1 MKKKLLIGIV
11 GGGAVYLVLTYFGL
25 APGLNR
31 TASIV
36 PQAVDLSATPDG
48 IDPGI
53 ATGPVT
59 AVALPKATPAA
70 LRTPPIRITAYP
82 WTAQLGILYAIGG
95 AQTTEGSLFAKH
107 GVNARFVSQ
116 TSLDKMRA
124 DHLAFANALAGG
136 QAHPTVG
143 THFVIMMGDGSAQ
156 YKAALN
162 EALKELGPEYKA
174 RTAGAVGYSRGEDA
188 CWGPQEWKDSPEAAR
203 GGVIAAYL
211 RDGDWNLC
219 QYWLA
224 NAGIKN
230 NPDETT
236 YDPDAVNWVHT
247 EDHLKATEAYVAGY
261 CESRPIVRAGKVTR
275 ETKADVCVNGVA
287 TWTPG
292 DVNLAAQK
300 GGLVPL
306 ISTKEN
312 AYQMPAVVIGIEPWL
327 TRNAKLVESLLLAS
341 FEGGDQVKHHEAALS
356 RAGLIAANVYEAENA
371 AYWVRYYKGERRKDK
386 TGQMVPLGGSVTMNL
401 ADNLILFG
409 LVEGSGGLKGSLF
422 KASYEGFGNVVKQQ
436 YPSLLPSFP
445 PVEDAVNTTFITN
458 LASRLQPKIEE
469 EANQVAFVESN
480 GPIEAAAVV
489 AKKDWTIT
497 FNTGQATFTPQ
508 AAQTLDELY
517 NQLIVGGALA
527 VQIEG
532 HTDDVGPDTQ
542 NQFLSERRALAV
554 KQFLEARASRLFPAG
569 RVNAIGYGES
579 RPVLGNNTEL
589 GRAANRR
596 VTIVL
601 GTQQ

>member
-36 PQAVDLSATPDG
+36 PQAVDLSATPDTG
-48 IDPGI
+48 FVPD
-53 ATGPVT
+53 AGPVE
-59 AVALPKATPAA
+59 AIALPKTTAATVKS
-70 LRTPPIRITAYP
+70 PPIRITAYP

-95 AQTTEGSLFAKH
+95 AQTTQGSLFEKH

-124 DHLAFANALAGG
+124 DHLTFANALAGG
-136 QAHPTVG
+136 QQHPTVG
-143 THFVIMMGDGSAQ
+143 THFIIMMGDGSAQ

-162 EALKELGPEYKA
+162 EALKELGPEYRA
-174 RTAGAVGYSRGEDA
+174 VTVGAVGYSRGEDA
-188 CWGPQEWKDSPEAAR
+188 CWGPQEWKDNPEAAR

-224 NAGIKN
+224 NAGVKN

-247 EDHLKATEAYVAGY
+247 EDHLKATESYVAGY

-275 ETKADVCVNGVA
+275 ETKPDVCVTGVA

-292 DVNLAAQK
+292 DVNLATRK

-312 AYQMPAVVIGIEPWL
+312 AYQMPATVIGIEPWV
-327 TRNAKLVESLLLAS
+327 TRNAKLVDALLLAS
-341 FEGGDQVKHHEAALS
+341 FEGGDQVTHHEAALS

-371 AYWVRYYKGERRKDK
+371 AYWVRYFKGERRKDK

-401 ADNLILFG
+401 ADNLVLFG
-409 LVEGSGGLKGSLF
+409 LTEGSGGIGASLF

-436 YPSLLPSFP
+436 YPLLLPSFP
-445 PVEDAVNTTFITN
+445 PVEEAVNTSFISR
-458 LASRLQPKIEE
+458 LAERLQPKTEDAQLTE
-469 EANQVAFVESN
+469 FVETGS
-480 GPIEAAAVV
+480 PIEAAAIV
-489 AKKDWTIT
+489 AKRDWTIT

-508 AAQTLDELY
+508 ASATLNELY
-517 NQLIVGGALA
+517 NQLLVGGGLA

-532 HTDDVGPDTQ
+532 HTDDVGNDTS
-542 NQFLSERRALAV
+542 NLLLSERRAIAV
-554 KQFLEARASRLFPAG
+554 KQFLERRASRLFPAG
-569 RVNAIGYGES
+569 RVQALGFGETK
-579 RPVLGNNTEL
+579 PVQENNTEF

-601 GTQQ
+601 GTQN